1 MKEKIG
7 KLDFINIK
15 NFYST
20 KDTVKRKKTQVTEWK
35 IIFVEHISDKKTCI
49 QIYKELLKFNN
60 KKTNYPIKKWNR
72 DLNRHLTEADIEMAN
87 KHTKISSTH
96 IIREL

>member
-20 KDTVKRKKTQVTEWK
+20 KDTVKRMKTQVTEWK

-60 KKTNYPIKKWNR
+60 KKRDNPIKIR
-72 DLNRHLTEADIEMAN
+72 AREQN
-87 KHTKISSTH
+87 KHFTKEDIQ
-96 IIREL
+96 IR